1 MTWLGDP
8 MAALFGPIDDPVLV
22 FLIIMGII
30 LVAPLLVERF
40 NLPGIIGLIGAGV
53 VVGPYGLGILERD
66 ASIVLLGTVGLLLLM
81 FMAGLETSLDDLK
94 LNVRQS
100 LIFGLATFS
109 LPMILGTAVMQLLGY
124 GWLASLLVASCLAT
138 HTLVA
143 LPVVSRLGLS
153 RLPAF
158 TATLGG
164 TIIAN
169 VLGLLILAVVIRAF
183 QGSLSWLFWLTL
195 IPSLICYTILTLW
208 GVPRLGR
215 WFFRRFGWNESAEF
229 TFVLAVLLVVS
240 YGAKLI
246 GIEPVVGAFLAGIA
260 ITPLIP
266 RLSSLMN
273 RLEFIGNTLFIPFF
287 LVSVGMLIDPAVV
300 FRDPQTFLVSTGITV
315 AELLAKLGAAWL
327 VVWTSGWGQEAVM
340 VIFGLSLAQ
349 AAATLAAITV
359 GYQVGLVDTVVVNAT
374 IVMIMVTC
382 MLSPWVTAHWG
393 KKLAQEPQLNPTTA
407 QTRWGSRVLVPV
419 ANPQTEK
426 NLLTL
431 AILLAKHH
439 QGTLLPLNILIDH
452 GEGVDSR
459 ARQQQKLLLT
469 AAETEA
475 LAAAMPVQVIGR
487 ISDSL
492 SKGIL
497 RTAWEQQAS
506 LIILGWKGYSS
517 YRENLFGSLIDSLI
531 RQKEIPVLITRL
543 VEPLVST
550 KRVVVGLLDWEVRFP
565 VYQQVMTLGKI
576 LAQELKANLHLILV
590 SEHSGSAPAC
600 PTDGIS
606 CQQMHGNFVQCLA
619 DAAQVNDLLILVP
632 RPDRNGL
639 GSAPQALSKMRPD
652 ISLVIASFPETD
664 VLEA

>member
-1 MTWLGDP
+1 MILWDLVA

-22 FLIIMGII
+22 FLIIVAII

-53 VVGPYGLGILERD
+53 MVGPHGLGILERD
-66 ASIVLLGTVGLLLLM
+66 ASIILLGTVGLLLLM

-94 LNVRQS
+94 LNAHQA
-100 LIFGLATFS
+100 LIFGLVTFS
-109 LPMILGTAVMQLLGY
+109 LPMLLGTGVMLLLGY
-124 GWLASLLVASCLAT
+124 GWLASILVASCLAT
-138 HTLVA
+138 HTLLA
-143 LPVVSRLGLS
+143 LPIASRLGLS
-153 RLPAF
+153 RLPAL

-164 TIIAN
+164 TIITN
-169 VLGLLILAVVIRAF
+169 VLGLLVLAVVVRAF

-195 IPSLICYTILTLW
+195 IPSLIAYTVLTLW

-215 WFFRRFGWNESAEF
+215 WFFHRFGWNESAEF
-229 TFVLAVLLVVS
+229 SFVLAVLLVVS

-300 FRDPQTFLVSTGITV
+300 FRDPQTFLVSVGITV
-315 AELLAKLGAAWL
+315 AELIAKFGAAWL
-327 VVWTSGWGQEAVM
+327 VARTSGWGTEAVM

-359 GYQVGLVDTVVVNAT
+359 GFEVGLVDTVVVNAT

-382 MLSPWVTAHWG
+382 MLSPWVTARWG
-393 KKLAQEPQLNPTTA
+393 KKLAQEPQFTPPSTVTN
-407 QTRWGSRVLVPV
+407 WGSRVLVPV
-419 ANPQTEK
+419 ANPTTEK

-431 AILLAKHH
+431 AILLAKRS
-439 QGTLLPLNILIDH
+439 QGTLLPLHILIDH
-452 GEGVDSR
+452 GEGIDPR
-459 ARQQQKLLLT
+459 ERQRQKLLLT

-497 RTAWEQQAS
+497 RTAWEQQVS
-506 LIILGWKGYSS
+506 LIVLGWKGYSS
-517 YRENLFGSLIDSLI
+517 YRENLFGSLIDALL
-531 RQKEIPVLITRL
+531 RQKEVPVLITRL
-543 VEPLVST
+543 VQPLAST

-565 VYQQVMTLGKI
+565 VYGQAI
-576 LAQELKANLHLILV
+576 ALAKLLAEQLKSSVHLILV
-590 SEHSGSAPAC
+590 SEDSSSPMAC

-606 CQQMHGNFVQCLA
+606 CQQVHGNF
-619 DAAQVNDLLILVP
+619 AQALVATVLPNDLVILVP
-632 RPDRNGL
+632 RPDRSGMDA
-639 GSAPQALSKMRPD
+639 APQTLSQMRKD
-652 ISLVIASFPETD
+652 ISVIIASFPESSQG
-664 VLEA
+664 